1 MNPNF
6 LGCYAEHLF
15 AAECS
20 RRGYIISMPVLHS
33 STYDCILDIDGRLLK
48 IQVKSTNK
56 TPLINRKSISL
67 PLHNNDGKYT
77 KKKID
82 WFCAYS
88 VYFGGFFNFPNKG
101 DMKSIR
107 LSITG
112 KNSIYFNNFV
122 FL

>member
-15 AAECS
+15 AAECT
-20 RRGYIISMPVLHS
+20 RRGYIISMPLLAS
-33 STYDCILDIDGRLLK
+33 STYDSILDINGRLLK

-56 TPLINRKSISL
+56 IPMEHRKSVAL
-67 PLHNNDGKYT
+67 PLHNNDNKYT

-82 WFCAYS
+82 FFCIYS
-88 VYFGGFFNFPNKG
+88 IYFGGFFNFPNKG

-107 LSITG
+107 LSLTG